1 MVMDKNALYR
11 FFSNQ
16 STLEEESQILDW
28 LDLSPENR
36 KIFLEERNIFD
47 TIVLNNEEQVSVKEG
62 DSFIEKK
69 RRKTTLWAKELL
81 KVAAV
86 AAVIIGIC
94 FYYINEQKNI
104 LVSSMNTVS
113 VPAGQRIDF
122 TLPDG
127 TKVSMNSM
135 SELQYPVMFDDIRKV
150 KLKGEAYFEVT
161 HNEKSPFVVETKDYG
176 VEVLGT
182 TFNINA
188 DADNFTASLIEGKVK
203 VFNLNNKE
211 ESFILK
217 PNEEVALKRGKL
229 VVQPINDFDIFRWK
243 DGLFC
248 FKNTSLDKLFPQI
261 EKYYDVK
268 IINLSPSKSTSKEL
282 SGKIRISEGIEHT
295 LRVLLKDTNL
305 TYEKNDNIIHIK

>member
-1 MVMDKNALYR
+1 MDKNTLYR
-11 FFSNQ
+11 FFSNR

-28 LDLSPENR
+28 LDLSPEN
-36 KIFLEERNIFD
+36 KTIFVEERNLFD
-47 TIVLNNEEQVSVKEG
+47 TIILNNEEQEP
-62 DSFIEKK
+62 INNQNPLTEKK
-69 RRKTTLWAKELL
+69 SRKIILWAKQLS

-86 AAVIIGIC
+86 AAIVIGIC
-94 FYYINEQKNI
+94 FYYVNQQRNI
-104 LVSSMNTVS
+104 LITSMNTIS

-135 SELQYPVMFDDIRKV
+135 SELQYPVMFDDVRRV
-150 KLKGEAYFEVT
+150 KLKGEAYFEVA

-188 DADNFTASLIEGKVK
+188 DGYNFTASLIEGTVK

-211 ESFILK
+211 ESFVLK
-217 PNEEVALKRGKL
+217 PNEEVDLQQGKL
-229 VVQPINDFDIFRWK
+229 VLQPIDDFNIFKWK

-248 FKNTSLDKLFPQI
+248 FKNTSLVKLFPQI

-268 IINLSPSKSTSKEL
+268 IINLAKNKSISKEL

-295 LRVLLKDTNL
+295 LRVLFKDTNL
-305 TYEKNDNIIHIK
+305 TYEKNDNIIYIK